1 MGIEYDDEPT
11 SAFGAPKR
19 RVINEWGS
27 LTAPPGW
34 GQDAEADDVAT
45 PAPLRDRAA
54 AVRAADKADASVAA
68 PRRSAGLADDAPPTP
83 SDARLL
89 KAEAIDAE
97 LRAWEEFDR
106 RAAAVK
112 ARRAAQDEA
121 AAATAGAGSTKDA
134 RTRAVRAAAEAE
146 SAAEA
151 AVFRRKLE
159 AAVAGEVAAARAA
172 AAKAAPAPPSPP
184 VPPAPQPAQ
193 PRARAAASPLPLRG
207 DGVDGAPA
215 EQAARLEEMKRI
227 AQQAA
232 AVAAAAAAGTA
243 SAAAD
248 DAAAAQVRAKMEERW
263 RQRAAAALDAARA
276 DVTASSPSPP
286 PTQPRDGEV
295 PRGSDSARPPSRGK
309 DGKSAKTAAER
320 FRERVRDQR
329 RDGGQ

>member
-19 RVINEWGS
+19 RVINEWDS
-27 LTAPPGW
+27 LAAPPGW
-34 GQDAEADDVAT
+34 GQDGGADDVAL

-68 PRRSAGLADDAPPTP
+68 PRRSAGLGDDAPPTP

-121 AAATAGAGSTKDA
+121 ASGAGSSSSAKDA

-159 AAVAGEVAAARAA
+159 VAVAGEVAVARAA
-172 AAKAAPAPPSPP
+172 AAKAAPAPPAPPASPAP
-184 VPPAPQPAQ
+184 PPAPPASQPAQ
-193 PRARAAASPLPLRG
+193 PRARAAASPLPLRS

-215 EQAARLEEMKRI
+215 EQVARLEEMKRI

-243 SAAAD
+243 SPGTDA
-248 DAAAAQVRAKMEERW
+248 AAAAQVQQKMEERW
-263 RQRAAAALDAARA
+263 RQRAAAAMDSVRA
-276 DVTASSPSPP
+276 DTAAPSPP
-286 PTQPRDGEV
+286 PTQPRGGES
-295 PRGSDSARPPSRGK
+295 PRGSDAARPKKGA
-309 DGKSAKTAAER
+309 KSAAER
-320 FRERVRDQR
+320 FRDRVREQR